1 MDKGTHL
8 IYNLAIMVLPILKYG
23 DQELKTVSEPIS
35 VFDGAL
41 EKIARNMV
49 ETMYSA
55 PGIGLAAPQ
64 IGLNIRLST
73 IDLSVGEDPAQL
85 IVICNPEIV
94 AIEGEQRSEEGCLS
108 VPEFTD
114 TVTRPQKMRV
124 RGQNIHGEAVQYDAE
139 DLLARCFSHE
149 IDHLNGI
156 LFIDR
161 LSSLKKT
168 LIRNKIKKLAKA
180 GDW

>member
-1 MDKGTHL
+1 
-8 IYNLAIMVLPILKYG
+8 
-23 DQELKTVSEPIS
+23 
-35 VFDGAL
+35 
-41 EKIARNMV
+41 
-49 ETMYSA
+49 
-55 PGIGLAAPQ
+55 
-64 IGLNIRLST
+64 
-73 IDLSVGEDPAQL
+73 
-85 IVICNPEIV
+85 
-94 AIEGEQRSEEGCLS
+94 
-108 VPEFTD
+108 
-114 TVTRPQKMRV
+114 MRV
-124 RGQNIHGEAVQYDAE
+124 RGQNIHGEPVQYDAE

>member
-1 MDKGTHL
+1 
-8 IYNLAIMVLPILKYG
+8 MVLPILKYG
-23 DQELKTVSEPIS
+23 ALELKTVSQPVN
-35 VFDGAL
+35 VFNGEL
-41 EKIARNMV
+41 EKIAKNMI

-64 IGLNIRLST
+64 VGLNIRLAT
-73 IDLSVGEDPAQL
+73 IDLSVGEDPARL

-94 AIEGEQRSEEGCLS
+94 SSIGEQKGEEGCLS
-108 VPEFTD
+108 IPDFTD
-114 TVTRPQKMRV
+114 TVLRPRNLVV
-124 RGQNIHGEAVQYDAE
+124 RGQSIHGDEMRFEADE
-139 DLLARCFSHE
+139 LLARCFSHE

-180 GDW
+180 GSW